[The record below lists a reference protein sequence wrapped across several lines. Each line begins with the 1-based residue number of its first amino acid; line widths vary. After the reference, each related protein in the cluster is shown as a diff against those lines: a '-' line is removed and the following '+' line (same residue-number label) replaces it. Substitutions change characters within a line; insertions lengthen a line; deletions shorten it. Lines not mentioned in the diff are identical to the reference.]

1 MVRPPITITPHFMLD
16 RTLTLL
22 LNGSPSL
29 YVDGI
34 AWTATQTHTWLP
46 LAIVL
51 FYVILRN
58 NTLSGTLRI
67 VTCIA
72 LCILLADQMAS
83 SVCKPLVERWRPTHN
98 PAFMYAV
105 DVVRG
110 YRGGNYGFFS
120 SHAANTMAVAT
131 FVALLMRHRP
141 LTYWLY
147 SWVVLNCWT
156 RVYLGV
162 HYVGDLM
169 VGLLWGALVGWAI
182 YRLIIA
188 RWQAQTL
195 QTGEAYVSHLT
206 TTTGY
211 TLRSLHIFIASILLT
226 YLYVAFKAL
235 GFEG

>member
-1 MVRPPITITPHFMLD
+1 MLD

-22 LNGSPSL
+22 LNGSQSL

-34 AWTATQTHTWLP
+34 AWTATQTITWVP

-51 FYVILRN
+51 FYVILQG

-67 VTCIA
+67 VASIA

-83 SVCKPLVERWRPTHN
+83 SVCKPLIARWRPTHN

-105 DVVRG
+105 DIVRG

-131 FVALLMRHRP
+131 FTSLLVRHRA
-141 LTYWLY
+141 LTLWLY
-147 SWVVLNCWT
+147 SWVALNCWT

-162 HYVGDLM
+162 HYVGDLT
-169 VGLLWGALVGWAI
+169 VGLLWGALVGWSI
-182 YRLIIA
+182 YHLIIA
-188 RWQAQTL
+188 RWQTQLL
-195 QTGEAYVSHLT
+195 QQSSTPLVNNST
-206 TTTGY
+206 TPTGY
-211 TLRSLHIFIASILLT
+211 TLRSLHIFIVCILLT